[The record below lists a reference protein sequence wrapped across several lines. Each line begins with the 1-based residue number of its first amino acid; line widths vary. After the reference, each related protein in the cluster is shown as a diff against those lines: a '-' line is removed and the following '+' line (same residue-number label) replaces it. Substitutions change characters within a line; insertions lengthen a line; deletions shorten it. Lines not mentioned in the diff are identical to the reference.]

1 MNDVDDKSEAS
12 NTENPEAAAEGL
24 DQVLPP
30 VSDFSGFAL
39 SLAANAMMNLKDD
52 TLDGRVASPASVN
65 LKAAAEY
72 IDILVM
78 LEQKTKGNL
87 SDAEAKLLESLLY
100 DLRMQYVE
108 VAGR

>member
-1 MNDVDDKSEAS
+1 MNDVDDKNGTSAS
-12 NTENPEAAAEGL
+12 ENPDADGL
-24 DQVLPP
+24 EQALPP

-39 SLAANAMMNLKDD
+39 SLAANAMMNLKGDVS
-52 TLDGRVASPASVN
+52 DGRVPSASSVN

-87 SDAEAKLLESLLY
+87 SDAESKLLESLLY

>member
-1 MNDVDDKSEAS
+1 MSDADESEEAS
-12 NTENPEAAAEGL
+12 TSDDAETG
-24 DQVLPP
+24 QSLPP
-30 VSDFSGFAL
+30 VSDFSSFAL
-39 SLAANAMMNLKDD
+39 SLAANAMMNLSGDS
-52 TLDGRVASPASVN
+52 LDGRVASPASIN

-78 LEQKTKGNL
+78 LQQKTEGNL
-87 SDAEAKLLESLLY
+87 SDDETKLLESLLY